1 MKLTVT
7 GRKIEITEGIKDHL
21 EKKIDKTMHN
31 LGETADVHVAL
42 AVEKHRHFAE
52 VTVKT
57 KGFTVHSQEETDDL
71 YTAMDTAL
79 DKIEKQLRKHKSR
92 AKDLRIKQG
101 AAEKNRL
108 QE

>member
-7 GRKIEITEGIKDHL
+7 GRKIEITEGIKEHL
-21 EKKIDKTMHN
+21 EKKISKTIHD
-31 LGETADVHVAL
+31 LGDAADVHVAL
-42 AVEKHRHFAE
+42 TVEKHRHFAE
-52 VTVKT
+52 VTVKS
-57 KGFTVHSQEETDDL
+57 KGVTVHSEEETDDL
-71 YTAMDTAL
+71 YMAMDTAL